1 MRRPFQKPIAWLL
14 VAIVVLQWSPI
25 LDACTILG
33 VGRKAMA
40 DGTTVIT
47 HNDDSSVADFPLRI
61 VPAQDWPDG
70 AKRKVVANAHTREG
84 GNVLGEMPQ
93 VKHTFRYFMSRYSFM
108 NEKGVAIAESTFS
121 IDTSTDY
128 GKKVKD
134 VMWTKGD
141 GIADCW
147 LLQDVALERASTA
160 REAVQIMGKLVE
172 EFGFL
177 TETGGGGETMTITD
191 GTETWVAE
199 FYGKDIWAA
208 VRIPEDHVFVAA
220 NRARIP
226 EVNLADKAN
235 YLASP
240 KLVSF
245 AVEQGWYDPKA
256 GKPFVVHEIY
266 APDDPV
272 TSSRREWR
280 VFDLIAPSLKLPAN
294 LARYPFS
301 VKPDKPLTI
310 EDIRKIKADY
320 YAGHALRHDQG
331 AGGRTVGQP
340 DPLRQQ
346 GREGVVRA
354 QHQRAA
360 HLLPA
365 HRAR

>member
-1 MRRPFQKPIAWLL
+1 MRRQAKAIAWLL
-14 VAIVVLQWSPI
+14 MVVIVVQWGPV

-33 VGRKAMA
+33 IGKKAMA

-47 HNDDSSVADFPLRI
+47 HNDDSSVADY
-61 VPAQDWPDG
+61 PAAHRAAADWPDG
-70 AKRKVVANAHTREG
+70 AKRKIVANAHTREG

-93 VKHTFRYFMSRYSFM
+93 VKHTYRYFMSRYSFM

-147 LLQDVALERASTA
+147 LLQDVALERAATA

-208 VRIPEDHVFVAA
+208 AARPRRPRLRGGQPRAHRRDQPRRQGQLHGRAEDRVVRGGAGLVRSEGRQAVPGQQDL
-220 NRARIP
+220 RARR
-226 EVNLADKAN
+226 ADH
-235 YLASP
+235 
-240 KLVSF
+240 LVAPRVARVRSHR
-245 AVEQGWYDPKA
+245 AVAQA
-256 GKPFVVHEIY
+256 
-266 APDDPV
+266 
-272 TSSRREWR
+272 
-280 VFDLIAPSLKLPAN
+280 
-294 LARYPFS
+294 
-301 VKPDKPLTI
+301 
-310 EDIRKIKADY
+310 
-320 YAGHALRHDQG
+320 AGHAGELPVLG
-331 AGGRTVGQP
+331 EA
-340 DPLRQQ
+340 RQ
-346 GREGVVRA
+346 
-354 QHQRAA
+354 AA
-360 HLLPA
+360 HRSRTSGRSRPTTT
-365 HRAR
+365 RARRTT